1 MNITISRL
9 NIAETCL
16 RKTRKSDAEVEKE
29 ILSSTDTR
37 DAAIEFARQNL
48 QRAAGEMPVI
58 YEERNGQINI
68 QFEDG
73 ASTSFRKFEF

>member
-1 MNITISRL
+1 MPKKNS
-9 NIAETCL
+9 
-16 RKTRKSDAEVEKE
+16 KTDAEIEKE

-48 QRAAGEMPVI
+48 QRAAGEMPLI
-58 YEERNGQINI
+58 YEERNGHIHI